1 MRKRP
6 VVSGRVPACET
17 VCSVTLDCKPKT
29 LLMGIAGGPDTSLFA
44 SRRRV
49 ANSDLAVLRL
59 AAGEARFARVGKPTP
74 GDGQKEPG
82 LRLLE
87 PDGKT
92 EWNLGHPYPLPQK
105 GSRILLVEAR
115 RASPKRGYTIP
126 VEFLDGDHSTVC
138 ETHATVKVIDA
149 EIYFDSALARRTAK
163 LLCSATLPVAARGR
177 GLNEKDFSFQWTFP
191 RGAFDKPASMRP
203 TLTAA
208 IDKSP
213 TLGRDLV
220 VLEVS
225 LKKDATC
232 KVRLS
237 RPLNITT
244 PDSVTFKGN
253 AKRQQNTTLDI
264 NDFSSAAKRL
274 GDRQLFNILVKY
286 VIVDQFGDDINDS
299 YGGRNGRV
307 VKIRE
312 QVEGNL
318 RVFLPN
324 NTGND
329 IRVSNSPRF
338 KKPSPAG
345 RINDRLQASIAKANL
360 VKVESNQVSFAIA
373 AKGSDYLTLKPHPWF
388 VAISGKG
395 DAVINTDQVT
405 DNDLRCFVESVQ
417 NSGRRLS
424 IRTTYSIKAL

>member
-1 MRKRP
+1 MKRGSNA
-6 VVSGRVPACET
+6 SGVVPATET
-17 VCSVTLDCKPKT
+17 VCTVQLDCEPKT
-29 LLMGIAGGPDTSLFA
+29 LLMGLAGDQDDSLFA

-59 AAGEARFARVGKPTP
+59 EGGDARFARVGAPTP
-74 GDGQKEPG
+74 GGKQGPG

-87 PDGKT
+87 QDGKT
-92 EWNLGHPYPLPQK
+92 EWKAGHPYPLPRK
-105 GSRILLVEAR
+105 GARFILVEAL

-126 VEFLDGDHSTVC
+126 VEFLDADHGCVC
-138 ETHATVKVIDA
+138 QTHATVKVIDA
-149 EIYFDSALARRTAK
+149 EIHFDSALVGRTGK
-163 LLCSATLPVAARGR
+163 LLCSATLPVSARGR
-177 GLNEKDFSFQWTFP
+177 GLNEKDFNFGWTFP
-191 RGAFDKPASMRP
+191 RGSFDKPMSMRP
-203 TLTAA
+203 TLTGAS
-208 IDKSP
+208 DKTP
-213 TLGRDLV
+213 VAGRDLV

-225 LKKDATC
+225 LKKNPAC

-253 AKRQQNTTLDI
+253 PQRQRNTQLNI
-264 NDFSSAAKRL
+264 NNFSSANKRS
-274 GDRQLFNILVKY
+274 GNRQLFNFLVRY
-286 VIVDQFGDDINDS
+286 VIVDQFGADINDS

-329 IRVSNSPRF
+329 IRVSNAPRY

-345 RINDRLQASIAKANL
+345 RINDRLQATFAKANL
-360 VKVESNQVSFAIA
+360 VKVEANRVSFAIA
-373 AKGSDYLTLKPHPWF
+373 TKGSDYLTLKPHPWF
-388 VAISGKG
+388 VAIGGPG
-395 DAVINTDQVT
+395 DAVLNPDQVT
-405 DNDLRCFVESVQ
+405 DNDLRCFVESVRD
-417 NSGRRLS
+417 SGRRLN
-424 IRTTYSIKAL
+424 IRTTYGIKTV